1 MMNNEIFFRGQQ
13 FAEQLQAANPE
24 LIEQLRNTMGART
37 APEGD
42 EQNDQQK
49 DSNNSQEK
57 KD

>member
-1 MMNNEIFFRGQQ
+1 MKFFFFRGQQ

-37 APEGD
+37 APEGG